1 MGVPAFDPVDR
12 NRGEDSTSCGS
23 HFVEAEFILAFY
35 SYGQRDD
42 ALIELRLSIPC
53 GSGPLK
59 ANCQSARCRLSE
71 SAYRVE
77 PLCCGMRIANRSHQI
92 RMVGGAAA
100 QAESVVAGVNA
111 QGIPSV
117 HERDAGNRPSSQQ
130 VVGRSLGMLPE
141 LHMQLLDSDHRV
153 GCTGQVGMERLK
165 NTPLRMENTGSASGE
180 SCFGRCLFRKSWPHS
195 HHNMRAMEELRFDGL
210 YRDESIRSNI
220 QQCHS
225 SALLSNRLEQ
235 TRREVFQIP
244 TPRLPFVIGT
254 RRLVEDVLDTS
265 FVERTVQVL
274 QP

>member
-42 ALIELRLSIPC
+42 ALIELLLSIPC

-77 PLCCGMRIANRSHQI
+77 PLCCGMRIGNRSHQI

-141 LHMQLLDSDHRV
+141 HHMQLLDSDHRV

-180 SCFGRCLFRKSWPHS
+180 SCFGRCLFRKVGRIPITTCGPWRNYGLTASIEMKAFGQTS
-195 HHNMRAMEELRFDGL
+195 NNATLRHYFPTG
-210 YRDESIRSNI
+210 SNRRGAKSFKSRRHV
-220 QQCHS
+220 CHS
-225 SALLSNRLEQ
+225 
-235 TRREVFQIP
+235 
-244 TPRLPFVIGT
+244 
-254 RRLVEDVLDTS
+254 
-265 FVERTVQVL
+265 
-274 QP
+274 